1 MGGLRLLA
9 RQDFAQWWKTTGD
22 LNRLRDHFYVIQR
35 LYGEQAAA
43 AAVDY
48 LVLNKSLDDDFAGLS
63 FPETAD
69 PVKYEQAS
77 ASFNWAIQTVAS
89 RQSEIDRVAAKQRL
103 FGVLD
108 RLVTLPARDTVVLN
122 VQKDHTAYAR
132 VPEPGACAFCLML
145 ASRGAVYKKS
155 TVGMVNKYH
164 DHCRCL
170 GIEVK
175 RDGSDLPRINR
186 DLERV
191 WSNLSHDLG
200 RAPNVAD
207 FDRHIRELK
216 AAKRWPEVQRVK
228 VPSYQGGEPLP
239 KDLNRLVGH
248 VLYGWRD
255 RPRRGELD
263 YPHTENI
270 RMGIR
275 GIASVMYLSL
285 ISRGLIKI
293 LLTRS
298 LPHWRTQITR
308 SQVKLNE
315 LCGKTSMEQ
324 L

>member
-1 MGGLRLLA
+1 MDGLRLLA

-22 LNRLRDHFYVIQR
+22 LNRLRDHFYEIQR

-48 LVLNKSLDDDFAGLS
+48 LVLNRSLDDDFAGLP

-77 ASFNWAIQTVAS
+77 ASFSWAMQTVAS
-89 RQSEIDRVAAKQRL
+89 HQSEIDRVAAKQRL

-122 VQKDHTAYAR
+122 VQRDHTAYAR

-200 RAPNVAD
+200 LPLTLRILIGIYASS
-207 FDRHIRELK
+207 
-216 AAKRWPEVQRVK
+216 KRL
-228 VPSYQGGEPLP
+228 SGGLRF
-239 KDLNRLVGH
+239 NG
-248 VLYGWRD
+248 
-255 RPRRGELD
+255 
-263 YPHTENI
+263 
-270 RMGIR
+270 
-275 GIASVMYLSL
+275 
-285 ISRGLIKI
+285 
-293 LLTRS
+293 
-298 LPHWRTQITR
+298 
-308 SQVKLNE
+308 
-315 LCGKTSMEQ
+315 
-324 L
+324 